1 MFHGYVPDTMKTLLP
16 FILSAIFSTSALAD
30 LTLVNETQLNGIK
43 SRTTMWIKGDK
54 TRADNDTTS
63 SVIMNTT
70 TGDMITLVHEQK
82 MIIKTNTKELEALSA
97 KSTNSAKITVNA
109 STVTAT
115 GKMETVDGHECEIYL
130 VKNLDTVVKMWV
142 AKNYPGQEKIRTELK
157 VLTKMSSE
165 GNKQPDVPG
174 IALKT
179 EFEQQGMKFITTLVS
194 IKSGPV
200 DEAHFTIPAD
210 YKAP

>member
-1 MFHGYVPDTMKTLLP
+1 MKTLLP
-16 FILSAIFSTSALAD
+16 IILSAIASTSALAD
-30 LTLVNETQLNGIK
+30 LTLVNETQLSGVK

-54 TRADNDTTS
+54 ARTDNDTTS
-63 SVIMNTT
+63 SVIMNTA
-70 TGDMITLVHEQK
+70 TGDMTTLVHEQK
-82 MIIKTNTKELEALSA
+82 MIFKMNTKELEALSA
-97 KSTNSAKITVNA
+97 ATKDSSKVPVNA

-142 AKNYPGQEKIRTELK
+142 AKNYPNQEKIRAEMK
-157 VLTKMSSE
+157 VLPKMSSE

-194 IKSGPV
+194 IKLDSV
-200 DEAHFTIPAD
+200 DEAHFTIPTD

>member
-1 MFHGYVPDTMKTLLP
+1 MKTLLL
-16 FILSAIFSTSALAD
+16 FIIPAVLSTSVLAD
-30 LTLVNETQLNGIK
+30 LTLVNETEFNGLK
-43 SRTTMWIKGDK
+43 SRTTMRIKGNK
-54 TRADNDTTS
+54 VRSDNDTTS
-63 SVIMNTT
+63 SVIMNTA
-70 TGDMITLVHEQK
+70 TGEMTTLVHEQK
-82 MIIKTNTKELEALSA
+82 MIIKTNTRELEALSA
-97 KSTNSAKITVNA
+97 KTNESSKIPVNV

-157 VLTKMSSE
+157 VLTRMSSE
-165 GNKQPDVPG
+165 STKQPDVPG

-179 EFEQQGMKFITTLVS
+179 EFEQQGMKFTTTLVS
-194 IKSGPV
+194 IKSNPV
-200 DEAHFTIPAD
+200 NEAHFTIPAE

>member
-1 MFHGYVPDTMKTLLP
+1 MKTLLP
-16 FILSAIFSTSALAD
+16 LILSAIVSTSALAD
-30 LTLVNETQLNGIK
+30 LTLVNETQLNGAK
-43 SRTTMWIKGDK
+43 SRTTIWIKGDK
-54 TRADNDTTS
+54 ARTDNDTTS
-63 SVIMNTT
+63 SVIMNTA

-82 MIIKTNTKELEALSA
+82 MIFKMNTRELKALSIKTNES
-97 KSTNSAKITVNA
+97 SKIPVNT

-115 GKMETVDGHECEIYL
+115 GKMETVDGHECEIYQ

-157 VLTKMSSE
+157 ILTKMSSE
-165 GNKQPDVPG
+165 GTKQPDVPG

-194 IKSGPV
+194 IKSDPV
-200 DEAHFTIPAD
+200 DEAHFTIPTD